1 MEESPRDLVAV
12 IVALTYEVR
21 FRTALVYVIAELK
34 KIITTSKNMFLHF
47 YSHSHPHKDLSL
59 SWSVDVVAFLLVASA
74 LIT

>member
-1 MEESPRDLVAV
+1 ML
-12 IVALTYEVR
+12 
-21 FRTALVYVIAELK
+21 IAELK